1 MKTTYSTGDHVTING
16 QAGRYGV
23 DELLTRANGTRAAV
37 LTDLARPE
45 APRQIVNLDRLTAY
59 RPPVVGDIVRV
70 GSGKNLW
77 QIENFFDG
85 WPAGTTLARL
95 SSVKGNV
102 SGNPQHTSVEVDRLV
117 LVRATQVRP

>member
-1 MKTTYSTGDHVTING
+1 MMTTYSTGDHVSING

-23 DELLTRANGTRAAV
+23 DELLTRANGNRAAV

-45 APRQIVNLDRLTAY
+45 APRRTVNLDRLTAY

-70 GSGKNLW
+70 GSGKSLW

-95 SSVKGNV
+95 STIKVL
-102 SGNPQHTSVEVDRLV
+102 GNPQHTSVEIDRLV